1 MRPDQPL
8 NGKEH
13 PMTTTVSAAP
23 PLSQTSA
30 HRRDARSSV
39 CAAQLARLNAAGFP
53 ARSALPSRDDGWFQT
68 SRQSGVGGRDGQAWT
83 PARHVVDTAVD
94 TVDVRYHINALM
106 CAGMPTALIAELASV
121 PVATIRSLRST
132 STRTTTSAIA
142 DAILSITFHP
152 SRGRDLTPAVG
163 ARRRLRA
170 LNAMGY
176 GDPSLAHRLNVEVD
190 VVTSMPENGLI
201 PSELWEAVDEIY
213 DELSMRPGPDADLRE
228 QARAEGLV
236 PPLGW
241 DDDEID
247 NPKARS
253 HERERA
259 TGAVASD
266 EVVIVRRLSGEQV
279 PMRNCERREIIR
291 MAYEQRWSPSLLADK
306 LAIKY
311 DSAVTELSRYR
322 RALVQT
328 DVSGSDDP
336 STAETP
342 ATTDAP
348 AGERGKGETAAVAA
362 AADLT
367 GAHDSDSPREAADMS
382 DAAESQSPAGSRVNA
397 PARASANRV
406 SAIRRRWTGAF
417 TTSAQFHEATIACA
431 RSAPE
436 AGVPGS
442 SLPSR
447 RSKLWRPPRRSGST
461 RAAGAGQNWPHLD
474 ERWRLSSGLRL
485 CASRWHR
492 PAEQTSAP
500 RPGRPCSSS
509 LIPADS
515 GDLGRHCCAPQITT
529 LRRRPDP
536 MALIK
541 IPEDFHTA
549 FIAAA
554 HDANDHNDLDLAVD
568 EDRTYIA
575 LSNLCPGFFP
585 ALRLI
590 TRGEHEATVEIWS
603 IVDHQRD
610 DGRWE
615 RTEGVDATTVVDLA
629 DPTDA
634 ARRAVECWLT
644 TL

>member
-1 MRPDQPL
+1 M
-8 NGKEH
+8 
-13 PMTTTVSAAP
+13 
-23 PLSQTSA
+23 
-30 HRRDARSSV
+30 
-39 CAAQLARLNAAGFP
+39 
-53 ARSALPSRDDGWFQT
+53 
-68 SRQSGVGGRDGQAWT
+68 
-83 PARHVVDTAVD
+83 
-94 TVDVRYHINALM
+94 RYHINALM
-106 CAGMPTALIAELASV
+106 CAGMTTALIAELASV

-176 GDPSLAHRLNVEVD
+176 GDPSLVHRLNVEVD
-190 VVTSMPENGLI
+190 VVTSMPEKGLI

-259 TGAVASD
+259 TGAVAVD
-266 EVVIVRRLSGEQV
+266 EVVIVRRLSGEHV

-291 MAYEQRWSPSLLADK
+291 MAYEQRWSPNLLADK

-328 DVSGSDDP
+328 DVAGSGSD
-336 STAETP
+336 STAETSTP
-342 ATTDAP
+342 TDTP
-348 AGERGKGETAAVAA
+348 TRECGKGETAAVAA
-362 AADLT
+362 PADLT
-367 GAHDSDSPREAADMS
+367 GAPDSDSPREAAATS
-382 DAAESQSPAGSRVNA
+382 DAAESQSPADSRMNA

-406 SAIRRRWTGAF
+406 SACSSTRQRSTVLAQRRKVGCRGAGR
-417 TTSAQFHEATIACA
+417 HPGA
-431 RSAPE
+431 RSYGGRP
-436 AGVPGS
+436 AGRVQRE
-442 SLPSR
+442 LQVPSR
-447 RSKLWRPPRRSGST
+447 T
-461 RAAGAGQNWPHLD
+461 
-474 ERWRLSSGLRL
+474 GLAWILPL

-515 GDLGRHCCAPQITT
+515 GDRVRHCCSP
-529 LRRRPDP
+529 
-536 MALIK
+536 
-541 IPEDFHTA
+541 
-549 FIAAA
+549 
-554 HDANDHNDLDLAVD
+554 DLD
-568 EDRTYIA
+568 
-575 LSNLCPGFFP
+575 N
-585 ALRLI
+585 
-590 TRGEHEATVEIWS
+590 
-603 IVDHQRD
+603 
-610 DGRWE
+610 
-615 RTEGVDATTVVDLA
+615 
-629 DPTDA
+629 
-634 ARRAVECWLT
+634 
-644 TL
+644 

>member
-1 MRPDQPL
+1 
-8 NGKEH
+8 
-13 PMTTTVSAAP
+13 MTTTVSAAP

-68 SRQSGVGGRDGQAWT
+68 SRQSGLGGRDGQAWT
-83 PARHVVDTAVD
+83 PARRVDTSVD

-106 CAGMPTALIAELASV
+106 CAGMTTALIADLASV

-132 STRTTTSAIA
+132 STRTTTSVIA
-142 DAILSITFHP
+142 DAILSITFRP

-176 GDPSLAHRLNVEVD
+176 GDSSLAHRLNVEVD
-190 VVTSMPENGLI
+190 VVTSMPEKGLI

-259 TGAVASD
+259 TGAVAVD

-291 MAYEQRWSPSLLADK
+291 MAYEQCWSPSLLADK

-322 RALVQT
+322 RALIQT

-342 ATTDAP
+342 TTTDAP
-348 AGERGKGETAAVAA
+348 TGERGKGETAAVAA
-362 AADLT
+362 TADHAT
-367 GAHDSDSPREAADMS
+367 DFDSPREAAATS

-397 PARASANRV
+397 PARASSNRV

-417 TTSAQFHEATIACA
+417 TASAQFHDATIDCA

-436 AGVPGS
+436 GGVPGS
-442 SLPSR
+442 WPIAR
-447 RSKLWRPPRRSGST
+447 RSKLWRPACRLGST
-461 RAAGAGQNWPHLD
+461 RAVGAEQNWPDSD
-474 ERWRLSSGLRL
+474 ERWRLSSGWPSSRQ
-485 CASRWHR
+485 RWHR
-492 PAEQTSAP
+492 LAEQASAP
-500 RPGRPCSSS
+500 RPGRPGRPCASS
-509 LIPADS
+509 LIPVDA
-515 GDLGRHCCAPQITT
+515 GDRVRHCCALQIAT
-529 LRRRPDP
+529 LLKETRPDGP
-536 MALIK
+536 HRN
-541 IPEDFHTA
+541 P
-549 FIAAA
+549 
-554 HDANDHNDLDLAVD
+554 
-568 EDRTYIA
+568 
-575 LSNLCPGFFP
+575 
-585 ALRLI
+585 
-590 TRGEHEATVEIWS
+590 RGLPRGVHCGRPRRERS
-603 IVDHQRD
+603 QR
-610 DGRWE
+610 
-615 RTEGVDATTVVDLA
+615 
-629 DPTDA
+629 P
-634 ARRAVECWLT
+634 
-644 TL
+644 

>member
-1 MRPDQPL
+1 
-8 NGKEH
+8 
-13 PMTTTVSAAP
+13 MTTTVSAAP
-23 PLSQTSA
+23 PSSQTSA
-30 HRRDARSSV
+30 HRRDARSSA

-53 ARSALPSRDDGWFQT
+53 ARPALPSRDDGWFQT
-68 SRQSGVGGRDGQAWT
+68 SRQSGLGGRDGQAWT
-83 PARHVVDTAVD
+83 PARHVDTSVD

-106 CAGMPTALIAELASV
+106 CAGMTTALIADLASV

-132 STRTTTSAIA
+132 STRTTTPAIA

-190 VVTSMPENGLI
+190 VVTSMPEKGLI

-259 TGAVASD
+259 TGAVAAD

-322 RALVQT
+322 RALIQT
-328 DVSGSDDP
+328 DVASSGSGDP
-336 STAETP
+336 STATTP
-342 ATTDAP
+342 DAP
-348 AGERGKGETAAVAA
+348 TDEHGKGETAPVAA

-367 GAHDSDSPREAADMS
+367 DAPDSDSPREAAATS
-382 DAAESQSPAGSRVNA
+382 DAAESQSPAGSSVNA

-406 SAIRRRWTGAF
+406 SAIKRRWTSAF
-417 TTSAQFHEATIACA
+417 TASAQSHETRIDCA

-436 AGVPGS
+436 GGVPGS
-442 SLPSR
+442 WPLSR
-447 RSKLWRPPRRSGST
+447 RSKLWRPSCRSGST
-461 RAAGAGQNWPHLD
+461 RDAGAQQSWPHSD
-474 ERWRLSSGLRL
+474 ERCRQSSGLPL
-485 CASRWHR
+485 FASTMASPR
-492 PAEQTSAP
+492 QTGIGTPTRSTRQA
-500 RPGRPCSSS
+500 
-509 LIPADS
+509 LFQFADT
-515 GDLGRHCCAPQITT
+515 C
-529 LRRRPDP
+529 
-536 MALIK
+536 
-541 IPEDFHTA
+541 
-549 FIAAA
+549 
-554 HDANDHNDLDLAVD
+554 
-568 EDRTYIA
+568 
-575 LSNLCPGFFP
+575 
-585 ALRLI
+585 
-590 TRGEHEATVEIWS
+590 
-603 IVDHQRD
+603 
-610 DGRWE
+610 
-615 RTEGVDATTVVDLA
+615 
-629 DPTDA
+629 
-634 ARRAVECWLT
+634 
-644 TL
+644 

>member
-1 MRPDQPL
+1 
-8 NGKEH
+8 
-13 PMTTTVSAAP
+13 MT
-23 PLSQTSA
+23 
-30 HRRDARSSV
+30 
-39 CAAQLARLNAAGFP
+39 
-53 ARSALPSRDDGWFQT
+53 
-68 SRQSGVGGRDGQAWT
+68 
-83 PARHVVDTAVD
+83 
-94 TVDVRYHINALM
+94 
-106 CAGMPTALIAELASV
+106 TALIAELASV

-142 DAILSITFHP
+142 AAILSITFHP

-190 VVTSMPENGLI
+190 VVTSMPEKGLI

-259 TGAVASD
+259 TGAVAAD

-328 DVSGSDDP
+328 DVAGSD
-336 STAETP
+336 SMAETSTP
-342 ATTDAP
+342 TDAP
-348 AGERGKGETAAVAA
+348 TGERGKGETAAVAA

-367 GAHDSDSPREAADMS
+367 DAPDSDSPREAGVTS

-397 PARASANRV
+397 SARASANRV
-406 SAIRRRWTGAF
+406 SAIRRRWTAF
-417 TTSAQFHEATIACA
+417 TVSAQFDEASIDCA

-436 AGVPGS
+436 GGAPGIWQ
-442 SLPSR
+442 LSR
-447 RSKLWRPPRRSGST
+447 RSKLWRPACRSSST
-461 RAAGAGQNWPHLD
+461 RVIRAEQNWPHSD
-474 ERWRLSSGLRL
+474 ERWRLSSGLSL
-485 CASRWHR
+485 FASTM
-492 PAEQTSAP
+492 ASP
-500 RPGRPCSSS
+500 RRTGIGTPTRQA
-509 LIPADS
+509 LFQFADT
-515 GDLGRHCCAPQITT
+515 C
-529 LRRRPDP
+529 
-536 MALIK
+536 
-541 IPEDFHTA
+541 
-549 FIAAA
+549 
-554 HDANDHNDLDLAVD
+554 
-568 EDRTYIA
+568 
-575 LSNLCPGFFP
+575 
-585 ALRLI
+585 
-590 TRGEHEATVEIWS
+590 
-603 IVDHQRD
+603 
-610 DGRWE
+610 
-615 RTEGVDATTVVDLA
+615 
-629 DPTDA
+629 
-634 ARRAVECWLT
+634 
-644 TL
+644 